1 MPKGPQKLVT
11 KKHLARLQ
19 REQNQNRYIIIVAA
33 IVIGIVVILLG
44 WGIVSQYVVQPRQPV
59 AIVAGEPITTHQ
71 FQTYARFM
79 RVQLINQYQQ
89 TQQFMQMF
97 GSDPNNQAY
106 FQQSLAQIE
115 YQLDPTYLGQTVL
128 DQLIEDKLIRQEA
141 TRLGI
146 TVSAA
151 EVDELIQGLFR
162 YYPNGTPTP
171 TATVAALPTSTLSAT
186 QLALFAP
193 TATMTATAATA
204 TATIEPTPTTAPTL
218 DTVSTPTASPT
229 PYTEELFQ
237 GDYKEY
243 LDGMRS
249 NLGMSEADL
258 RWIYEMQLYREKVLA
273 VITADVSTEHDQV
286 WARHILVADE
296 ATAQAVLE
304 RLNNGED
311 FAAVAAEVSTDTAS
325 GAQGGDL
332 GWFGIGMMDPAFEKV
347 AFDLPIGVLSEP
359 ILTQFGWHI
368 IQVLGHEVR
377 PISPTD
383 FETLQNTT
391 FQDWLTAQRE
401 AANVQ
406 IFDYWQDRVPTE
418 PALITT
424 AQQQQP

>member
-1 MPKGPQKLVT
+1 M
-11 KKHLARLQ
+11 
-19 REQNQNRYIIIVAA
+19 
-33 IVIGIVVILLG
+33 
-44 WGIVSQYVVQPRQPV
+44 
-59 AIVAGEPITTHQ
+59 
-71 FQTYARFM
+71 
-79 RVQLINQYQQ
+79 
-89 TQQFMQMF
+89 
-97 GSDPNNQAY
+97 
-106 FQQSLAQIE
+106 
-115 YQLDPTYLGQTVL
+115 
-128 DQLIEDKLIRQEA
+128 
-141 TRLGI
+141 
-146 TVSAA
+146 
-151 EVDELIQGLFR
+151 
-162 YYPNGTPTP
+162 
-171 TATVAALPTSTLSAT
+171 
-186 QLALFAP
+186 
-193 TATMTATAATA
+193 
-204 TATIEPTPTTAPTL
+204 
-218 DTVSTPTASPT
+218 
-229 PYTEELFQ
+229 
-237 GDYKEY
+237 
-243 LDGMRS
+243 
-249 NLGMSEADL
+249 
-258 RWIYEMQLYREKVLA
+258 
-273 VITADVSTEHDQV
+273 

-332 GWFGIGMMDPAFEKV
+332 GWFGLGMMDPAFEKV

-418 PALITT
+418 PALITA